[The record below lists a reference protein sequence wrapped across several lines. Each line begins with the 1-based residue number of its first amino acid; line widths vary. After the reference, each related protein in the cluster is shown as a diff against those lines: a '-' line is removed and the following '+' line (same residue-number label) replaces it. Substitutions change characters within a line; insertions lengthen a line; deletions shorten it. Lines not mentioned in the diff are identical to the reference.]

1 MEKRKQKAEYRMFA
15 GTRGDASTALLV
27 FAVFFLFLLG
37 EYHSLRAQEKSAF
50 ITQYNER
57 FKAKDYVHAREALD
71 ILLAS
76 EPKDLQL
83 KREKIKLFG
92 ALREETNFLE
102 GMKNLRNQGDMA
114 AVQNFFDIIDCDD
127 VPETFKEKLKAYFQE
142 KKDSFL
148 LANWEKEER
157 KKGWTIT
164 ISPSLATSTADSA
177 SPGTTPS
184 PDSKQPQGEAASN
197 EPKKEEKPHYI
208 PPEKDPGFTRHSYD
222 DPKKRDQ
229 EIKDSVNRTGK

>member
-157 KKGWTIT
+157 KKGGLLPFLHRWLLQLRIQLHREQHLLPIQNNPKARPLQTNQKRRKSPTIFLRKKT
-164 ISPSLATSTADSA
+164 
-177 SPGTTPS
+177 
-184 PDSKQPQGEAASN
+184 PDSQDILTTIQ
-197 EPKKEEKPHYI
+197 KKE
-208 PPEKDPGFTRHSYD
+208 T
-222 DPKKRDQ
+222 KK
-229 EIKDSVNRTGK
+229 